1 MCTQKRALAVVHS
14 DGKTAAERGTAV
26 LSPPPTHMEMEMGE
40 VAAPAEAHPKDGSD
54 GREESAT
61 RSAS

>member
-14 DGKTAAERGTAV
+14 DGKTAERGTAV

-54 GREESAT
+54 GREEPAT